1 MFVLNF
7 ACKMKKLDD
16 ILKNLPHTSWVYLM
30 KNEKWKIIYVGK
42 SVNLKSRVNSYFN
55 GKSKLNFAKQ
65 NMVSQIW
72 DIAFV
77 ETKNEVEALILET
90 NLIKTNRPKYN
101 VLMKDDKN
109 LTYIKITNELIP
121 EVIKTR
127 IKTNSGDY
135 FWPYSSTIN
144 AFSLLY
150 NIKKLFKIR
159 SCHIK
164 FWENEKWLTIL
175 NKNWIQNVPCL
186 DYYINVCTWPCLLH
200 KDSKDI
206 YLENIARIKNFLK
219 WNTSWILSNLESQM
233 AEKVKNLEFEEATK
247 LRDTIK
253 NIKELREKQ
262 IARDIIPW
270 DNDIIVVL
278 DKYKKVFIWLTQI
291 RWGAVSGIISTRI
304 DNELEEDIEMILLQ
318 YLQEKYV
325 ENEDNKW
332 NVTIITPEIIKDKAI
347 LTYFK
352 FHGIKVENPSI
363 GNKIEIINFTKNNLL
378 NFAYR
383 EELSQIQKRTFTK
396 KTQQNILDIL
406 WLKSLGNKD
415 IIFECYDISH
425 LGGTNTVA
433 SRSVIINWKSDS
445 SRYKKYKLKTIVE
458 WEIDDFKSLKEIL
471 SRRTQEAIKLNN
483 WPDLLIIDWW
493 KWQLSS
499 AIDWINEIIKDFNLD
514 ENFAFPNIC
523 SIAKREEEV
532 FIPNIS
538 DPIII
543 PKESPELM
551 LIQKIRDEA
560 HRFAISFNRD
570 KRNVAMKKNILEEL
584 PGFWAKT
591 RQKLLKLAWSVDNLR
606 NITEEEIATV
616 LNKNQVETLK
626 EHGII

>member
-1 MFVLNF
+1 
-7 ACKMKKLDD
+7 
-16 ILKNLPHTSWVYLM
+16 M
-30 KNEKWKIIYVGK
+30 KNEKGKIIYVWK

-72 DIAFV
+72 DIAFI

-90 NLIKTNRPKYN
+90 NLIKINRPKYN

-144 AFSLLY
+144 VFSLLY

-164 FWENEKWLTIL
+164 FGEGEKWLTIL

-206 YLENIARIKNFLK
+206 YLENISRIKNFLK
-219 WNTSWILSNLESQM
+219 WNTSWILTDLESQM
-233 AEKVKNLEFEEATK
+233 TEKVKNLEFEEATK

-278 DKYKKVFIWLTQI
+278 DKYKKVFVWLTQI
-291 RWGAVSGIISTRI
+291 RWGAISGIISTRI
-304 DNELEEDIEMILLQ
+304 DNELEDDIETILSQ

-347 LTYFK
+347 LAYFK
-352 FHGIKVENPSI
+352 LHGIKIENPSI

-383 EELSQIQKRTFTK
+383 EELSQIQKKSFTK

-406 WLKSLGNKD
+406 WLKTLGNKD

-433 SRSVIINWKSDS
+433 SRSVIINGKSDS
-445 SRYKKYKLKTIVE
+445 SRYKKYKLKTIIE

-471 SRRTQEAIKLNN
+471 SRRTQEAFKLNN

-499 AIDWINEIIKDFNLD
+499 AIEWINEIIKELSLD
-514 ENFAFPNIC
+514 ENSIFPNIC

-538 DPIII
+538 EPITIL
-543 PKESPELM
+543 KESPELM

-591 RQKLLKLAWSVDNLR
+591 RQKLLKLAWSVDNIR
-606 NITEEEIATV
+606 TITEEEISSV
-616 LNKNQVETLK
+616 LNKNQVETLR